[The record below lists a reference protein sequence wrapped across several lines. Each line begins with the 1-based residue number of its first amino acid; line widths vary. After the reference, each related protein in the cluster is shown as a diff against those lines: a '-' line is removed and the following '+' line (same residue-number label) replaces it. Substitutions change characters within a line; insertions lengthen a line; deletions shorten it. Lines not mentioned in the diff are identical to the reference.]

1 MLENGADV
9 VDAAAATGFVDQS
22 HLHHHHF
29 RRSLGITPMQYV
41 RRLVV

>member
-22 HLHHHHF
+22 HLHHHF